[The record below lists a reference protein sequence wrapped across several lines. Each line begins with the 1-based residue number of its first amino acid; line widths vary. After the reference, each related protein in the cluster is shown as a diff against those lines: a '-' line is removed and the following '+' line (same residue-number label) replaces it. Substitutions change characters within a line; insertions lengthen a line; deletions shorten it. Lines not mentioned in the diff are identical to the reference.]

1 MIRRIAITTV
11 LGAATAATLIAGAAP
26 AVPTSSPPMTL
37 AAMTTP
43 GSDPQFRTRPC
54 PVPTTVPAGTVAME
68 PGTATVAPA
77 TVAAGT
83 ATVAGWGGH
92 NWWVS
97 PDRCRHGHGH
107 IARAHDRWGGFYRQ
121 GGLFNDLPIRF

>member
-26 AVPTSSPPMTL
+26 AVPTSSPSMTL

-43 GSDPQFRTRPC
+43 GSDPHPH
-54 PVPTTVPAGTVAME
+54 PTP
-68 PGTATVAPA
+68 PGPDHGPGWDGRHGAWDGHGGP
-77 TVAAGT
+77 GHGGGWDGNGG
-83 ATVAGWGGH
+83 GWGGH

-107 IARAHDRWGGFYRQ
+107 IARAHDRWGGFYCQ